1 MILWLGLALLLCC
14 SGAVSGS
21 ETALFALDRPTLHA
35 FSESSSVLCRRAARL
50 MRHPR
55 RVLMTVLIANTALNV
70 TIFGVSFVTLAG
82 LDDVHRFAPA
92 VGGACVLFAVILGGE
107 ILPKA
112 IAFSF
117 VRRFAPPAAL
127 LISTL
132 QIALGPIQ
140 WLLAT
145 FLVNPIT
152 RLISPQLSAA
162 DAVTTE
168 ELRLLVEQSAME
180 GVISSRENEMLQ
192 GAVALG
198 EASVREVMTPR
209 VDIQYVRS
217 SASRADAS
225 RIMRESGRRKLPV
238 VGRDLDDIRGILHG
252 RDLFLQVTTPIHQ
265 LLRPVHYVPEQI
277 RLVQLIRHFR
287 EHKIQHAL
295 VVDEYG
301 GTVGLVS
308 MEDVVERIVG
318 DLSEYDAPVA
328 MPTAERIDENT
339 YRLSGDL
346 SVRDWADRFAV
357 ARIDRRITTIGGLVL
372 ARLGRLPRV
381 GDTVRMR
388 NLTLTVES
396 MDKRRVLSV
405 LLERDDAD
413 QNDSRSPG

>member
-21 ETALFALDRPTLHA
+21 ETALFALDRPTLHT

-70 TIFGVSFVTLAG
+70 TIFGVSFVTLEG
-82 LDDVHRFAPA
+82 LDDVHPIAPA

-117 VRRFAPPAAL
+117 VHRFAPPAAL

-132 QIALGPIQ
+132 HIALGPIQ

-152 RLISPQLSAA
+152 RLVSPQTSTA

-209 VDIQYVRS
+209 VDIQYIPA
-217 SASRADAS
+217 SATRADAT
-225 RIMRESGRRKLPV
+225 RIMRDSGRRKLPV

-252 RDLFLQVTTPIHQ
+252 RDLFLQVATPIHQ
-265 LLRPVHYVPEQI
+265 LLRPVHYVPEQV

-318 DLSEYDAPVA
+318 NLSEYDAPVTTPA
-328 MPTAERIDENT
+328 AERIDENT

-381 GDTVRMR
+381 GDAVRIR
-388 NLTLTVES
+388 NLTLTVEA
-396 MDKRRVLSV
+396 MDKRRISIV

-413 QNDSRSPG
+413 QIESRSPG